1 MFIMLNLRFLSNFK
15 GLRGGKLTLKD
26 LPNDKELNKLLEE
39 IIKEQEMRKERIEE
53 LKRLIREKNYNVPV
67 EEIVEKMLEKFR
79 KKG

>member
-1 MFIMLNLRFLSNFK
+1 
-15 GLRGGKLTLKD
+15 LKD

-39 IIKEQEMRKERIEE
+39 IIKEQEMRRERIEE

-67 EEIVEKMLEKFR
+67 EEIVEKMLEKFK

>member
-1 MFIMLNLRFLSNFK
+1 M
-15 GLRGGKLTLKD
+15 KD
-26 LPNDKELNKLLEE
+26 LNDKELNKLLEE
-39 IIKEQEMRKERIEE
+39 IIKEQEMRRERIEE

>member
-1 MFIMLNLRFLSNFK
+1 
-15 GLRGGKLTLKD
+15 LKD

-39 IIKEQEMRKERIEE
+39 IIKEQEMRRERIEE

-79 KKG
+79 KKS

>member
-1 MFIMLNLRFLSNFK
+1 
-15 GLRGGKLTLKD
+15 LKD

-39 IIKEQEMRKERIEE
+39 IIKEQEMRRERIEE
-53 LKRLIREKNYNVPV
+53 LKRLIREKNYNVSV

>member
-1 MFIMLNLRFLSNFK
+1 
-15 GLRGGKLTLKD
+15 LKD
-26 LPNDKELNKLLEE
+26 LNDKELNKLLEE
-39 IIKEQEMRKERIEE
+39 IIKEQEMRRERIEE

>member
-1 MFIMLNLRFLSNFK
+1 MKDFL
-15 GLRGGKLTLKD
+15 D
-26 LPNDKELNKLLEE
+26 DKELNKLLEE
-39 IIKEQEMRKERIEE
+39 IIKEQEMRRERIEE

>member
-1 MFIMLNLRFLSNFK
+1 
-15 GLRGGKLTLKD
+15 LKD
-26 LPNDKELNKLLEE
+26 FLDDKELNKLLEK

-53 LKRLIREKNYNVPV
+53 LKRLIREKKYNVPI

>member
-1 MFIMLNLRFLSNFK
+1 
-15 GLRGGKLTLKD
+15 LKD
-26 LPNDKELNKLLEE
+26 FLDDKDLNKLLEE
-39 IIKEQEMRKERIEE
+39 IIKEQEMRRERIEE

>member
-1 MFIMLNLRFLSNFK
+1 MPNLRFVANFK
-15 GLRGGKLTLKD
+15 SLRGGKLTLKD
-26 LPNDKELNKLLEE
+26 FLDDKELNKLLEK

-53 LKRLIREKNYNVPV
+53 LKRLIREKKYNVPI

>member
-1 MFIMLNLRFLSNFK
+1 M
-15 GLRGGKLTLKD
+15 KD

-39 IIKEQEMRKERIEE
+39 IIKEQEMRRERIEE